1 MLLAEVSVKPLRL
14 FAVAILA
21 ALVAFASVGHAQ
33 AKKRPAKPAAAAQ
46 STPEPA
52 ALVDLNTASKAD
64 LMTLPGISDG
74 TAEKIIAA
82 RPYNQNDELVSK
94 RVVEAAVFAKIKNA
108 VVSSVH
114 VVFDSPTTIHLG
126 QTAALQLPVNRRIIG
141 SAGEALELLRE
152 DQDRGVT
159 TYLFRAVAIGDERL
173 ITSPPNLQ
181 EGDCASCATV
191 QYLVKVVQ

>member
-1 MLLAEVSVKPLRL
+1 MKPLRL
-14 FAVAILA
+14 GAVAMLA
-21 ALVAFASVGHAQ
+21 GLVAFSSTGHAQ
-33 AKKRPAKPAAAAQ
+33 AKKRPAQPAAAAK

-52 ALVDLNTASKAD
+52 APVDLNTASKAD
-64 LMTLPGISDG
+64 LMTLPGINDG
-74 TAEKIIAA
+74 AAEKIIAA

-94 RVVEAAVFAKIKNA
+94 KVVEPALFAKVKNA

-114 VVFDSPTTIHLG
+114 VGSDSPTTIHVG

-141 SAGEALELLRE
+141 SAGDALELLRE

-173 ITSPPNLQ
+173 ITSPANLQ
-181 EGDCASCATV
+181 ESDCASCATV